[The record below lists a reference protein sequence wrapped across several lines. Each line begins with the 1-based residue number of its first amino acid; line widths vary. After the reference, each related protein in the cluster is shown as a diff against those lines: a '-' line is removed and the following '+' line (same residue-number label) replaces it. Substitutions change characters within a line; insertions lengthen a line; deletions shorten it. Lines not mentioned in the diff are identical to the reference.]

1 MYTNTILWLYKMI
14 PIKGYTRIHPTIDW
28 IEISG
33 NETPEAMRLLEAYPE
48 NRNWYRLSANS
59 LATDLLKNNPDKI
72 NYTLMS
78 NNHCPDAIRI
88 IQRHRTAIDV
98 AMMPLLSSNP
108 FAFEWLLKI
117 GQIRWPY
124 ICRNPSKQAKRY
136 LETRLSTPSPYL
148 EITEYPHVPNMHY
161 LELNLSSWA
170 PIMWD
175 MYYTKGAYHGM
186 YKKKPT
192 WKNMSANPYFAE
204 LLLSKYPEQISW
216 SHFSANPNPLAVHY
230 LLDHTEK
237 IDMYFAE
244 ANPHPAMVQYVLKQI
259 ANKGARVDF
268 SRNTCPLALHYLA
281 PVVYDYE
288 AMRESR
294 AALHAEIMGVAWSPE
309 YLTILSN
316 RYNVTFEEIAYT
328 RM

>member
-1 MYTNTILWLYKMI
+1 MV
-14 PIKGYTRIHPTIDW
+14 PIKGYTHIHPNIDW

-33 NETPEAMRLLEAYPE
+33 NESPEAMRLLESYPD

-59 LATDLLKNNPDKI
+59 FATDLLKENPDKI

-78 NNHCPDAIRI
+78 NNRCPDAIRI

-98 AMMPLLSSNP
+98 AMMPLLSTNP
-108 FAFEWLLKI
+108 FAFDWLLEM

-124 ICRNPSKQAKRY
+124 IIRNPSKQAKQY
-136 LETRLSTPSPYL
+136 LETRLNIPIPYL
-148 EITEYPHVPNMHY
+148 EIAEYPRVPNMHY

-170 PIMWD
+170 PILWD
-175 MYYTKGAYHGM
+175 MYYTKGVYHRM
-186 YKKKPT
+186 YQKNPT

-216 SHFSANPNPLAVHY
+216 SHFSINPNPLAVHY
-230 LLDHTEK
+230 LLDHSEK

-259 ANKGARVDF
+259 ADKGARVDF
-268 SRNTCPLALHYLA
+268 SRNTCPLALHHLA
-281 PVVYDYE
+281 PVIYDYDK
-288 AMRESR
+288 MCESR
-294 AALHAEIMGVAWSPE
+294 AALHAELVEVVLSPD
-309 YLTILSN
+309 YLANLAQ
-316 RYNVTFEEIAYT
+316 RYDIKFEEIVET
-328 RM
+328 R